1 MLSWMLY
8 SIVVS
13 LLMGLAALALERSA
27 HLRQRPARWL
37 WATSMVASLAILFI
51 PSTAP
56 VPIIPSTA
64 SVQIAETTHADR
76 AASSEVVA
84 PPQTT
89 AIETSRFTLP
99 LIGADETPLSDG
111 VSALLDWTWRMA
123 SIALVLVILASAA
136 HLSWRRRR
144 WDRGHMAGTAV
155 YISEDCGPA
164 VVGFLRPHIVVPR
177 WLTKLSP
184 DAQEV
189 VMAHERS
196 HLGAY
201 DTQLLTIAV
210 CLVACMPWNPV
221 LWWQLR
227 RFRLAIETDCDARVL
242 SLGYPVARYSETL
255 IAVGERHS
263 ASYAMAMATYGS
275 KSFLEQRI
283 QNMLRKKTRHAR
295 VSALALGC
303 LGIGLAVCAAE
314 VAPPKVDLVG
324 KTSSQETSV
333 AAQVLQP
340 NAQPD
345 VRALRSQVLVMQ
357 AEGIADKLAQFIKES
372 QNQVSWTTQL
382 PATAGSVDQRRFD
395 ALRLLRLNPAVT
407 ELSHLDAEGREYLK
421 VSRLAM
427 DVVGSGTDYSKE
439 AKFTQTVAKK
449 IYYGPVYMRRESEP
463 YMTLGMAGFRSDA
476 GVSVVELN
484 LTPMWDIVQHTK
496 VGDHG
501 AAYVVSAEGRVIAH
515 PDLSVGKSLRDVS
528 SLVQV
533 QEARTT
539 PSTGSVRIARDM
551 NDQEVVVAYARVA
564 GPGWLVFA
572 ELPVEEWTKN

>member
-1 MLSWMLY
+1 MLSWALY

-27 HLRQRPARWL
+27 QIRQRPARWL
-37 WATSMVASLAILFI
+37 WATCMVASLAIPFI
-51 PSTAP
+51 PSKVS
-56 VPIIPSTA
+56 VPIP
-64 SVQIAETTHADR
+64 ETTHADR
-76 AASSEVVA
+76 ATSSEILTS
-84 PPQTT
+84 PQTT

-99 LIGADETPLSDG
+99 IIGVDQTPLSNE
-111 VSALLDWTWRMA
+111 VSTLMDWTWRMA
-123 SIALVLVILASAA
+123 SMALALVILASGA

-155 YISEDCGPA
+155 YISEDSGPA

-184 DAQEV
+184 DQQELV
-189 VMAHERS
+189 IAHERS

-201 DTQLLTIAV
+201 DPQLLTIAV
-210 CLVACMPWNPV
+210 CLLACMPWNLV

-227 RFRLAIETDCDARVL
+227 RLRLAIEIDCDARVL
-242 SLGYPVARYSETL
+242 SLGYPVGRYSETL
-255 IAVGERHS
+255 IAVGERQS
-263 ASYAMAMATYGS
+263 ASFAMTMAGYGS

-283 QNMLRKKTRHAR
+283 HNMLRKKTRHAR
-295 VSALALGC
+295 VWALALAC
-303 LGIGLAVCAAE
+303 LGIGFAACAAE
-314 VAPPKVDLVG
+314 VAPPKLDFVG
-324 KTSSQETSV
+324 KTSHQEISV
-333 AAQVLQP
+333 DPQLVQANGL
-340 NAQPD
+340 PD
-345 VRALRSQVLVMQ
+345 VRALRSQVLQMQ
-357 AEGIADKLAQFIKES
+357 AEGIADKLTQFIKES
-372 QNQVSWTTQL
+372 QNQVAWTTQL
-382 PATAGSVDQRRFD
+382 PPTADVDQRRID
-395 ALRLLRLNPAVT
+395 ALRLLRQAPAIT
-407 ELSHLDAEGREYLK
+407 ELSQLDAEGKEFIK

-439 AKFTQTVAKK
+439 AKFTETVAKK

-463 YMTLGMAGFRSDA
+463 YMTLGMAGSRLA

-484 LTPMWDIVQHTK
+484 LKPMWDIVQQTK

-501 AAYVVSAEGRVIAH
+501 VAYVVDAEGRIIAH
-515 PDLSVGKSLRDVS
+515 PDFSVGKSLRDVS
-528 SLVQV
+528 SLAQV

-539 PSTGSVRIARDM
+539 PSTGSVRMARDM

-572 ELPVEEWTKN
+572 ELPIGEWTKN

>member
-27 HLRQRPARWL
+27 QIRQRPARWL
-37 WATSMVASLAILFI
+37 WGACMAASLAILVL
-51 PSTAP
+51 PSE
-56 VPIIPSTA
+56 V
-64 SVQIAETTHADR
+64 SVQIPETTQADR
-76 AASSEVVA
+76 ATSSEILT

-99 LIGADETPLSDG
+99 IIGADQTPLSDG
-111 VSALLDWTWRMA
+111 VSTLLDWTWRMA
-123 SIALVLVILASAA
+123 SMALALVILASGA

-177 WLTKLSP
+177 WLTKSSSNQ
-184 DAQEV
+184 QELV
-189 VMAHERS
+189 IAHERS

-201 DTQLLTIAV
+201 DSQLLTIAV

-227 RFRLAIETDCDARVL
+227 RLRLAIEIDCDARVL
-242 SLGYPVARYSETL
+242 SLGYPLARYSETL
-255 IAVGERHS
+255 IAIGERQS
-263 ASYAMAMATYGS
+263 ASYAMTMAGYGS

-283 QNMLRKKTRHAR
+283 HNMLRKKTRHAW

-303 LGIGLAVCAAE
+303 LGVGLAVCAAE
-314 VAPPKVDLVG
+314 VAPPKVDLAG
-324 KTSSQETSV
+324 KTSSQQSS
-333 AAQVLQP
+333 ADPRLLQA
-340 NAQPD
+340 NGQPGI
-345 VRALRSQVLVMQ
+345 RALRSQVLQMQ
-357 AEGIADKLAQFIKES
+357 ADVIADKLVQFIKES
-372 QNQVSWTTQL
+372 QNQLGWITLL
-382 PATAGSVDQRRFD
+382 PPAAGSDGQRRFD
-395 ALRLLRLNPAVT
+395 ALRLLRQVPAIT
-407 ELSHLDAEGREYLK
+407 ELSQLDAEGKELLK

-427 DVVGSGTDYSKE
+427 DVVGSGIDYSRE
-439 AKFTQTVAKK
+439 AKFTETVAKK

-463 YMTLGMAGFRSDA
+463 YMTLGMAGGRSDA
-476 GVSVVELN
+476 GASVVELN
-484 LTPMWDIVQHTK
+484 LKPMWDIVQQTK

-501 AAYVVSAEGRVIAH
+501 VAYVADAAGRVIAH
-515 PDLSVGKSLRDVS
+515 PDLSVAKSLRDVS
-528 SLVQV
+528 SLAQV

-539 PSTGSVRIARDM
+539 PSTGSVRMARDM
-551 NDQEVVVAYARVA
+551 NNQEVVVVYARVA
-564 GPGWLVFA
+564 GPGWLVFV
-572 ELPVEEWTKN
+572 ELPIGEWTKN